1 MSTIAAFDRQSANS
15 GRGPSVAPA
24 TTPSNCNVSL
34 RALDELKP
42 NPRSARTHPKR
53 KIKDLAKAIKAVG
66 FIGVIVVD
74 ESGMILA
81 GHARHAA
88 AKLLGMKTVPTICV
102 TGLRDELIRA
112 FVLADNKFSERA
124 GWNREIL
131 AAELEELSILLPSL
145 DLDISLAGF
154 ELGEIDVLLADIGAE
169 KPEPEDRLPP
179 TAGPPVS
186 GRGDLWIL
194 GKHRVLCGD
203 ARVAADYAR
212 LMKGQVAAMAFT
224 DPPYNVKVAGHV
236 QGRGRVK
243 HDEFAFASG
252 EMSAAT
258 FQNFLS
264 TCLGS
269 AALVSRDGAVHFVC
283 MDWRHIDV
291 LMVVGREIYRAM
303 LNLVIWH
310 KTTPGQGSF
319 YRSQHELI
327 GVFRVGKAPHQNNV
341 ELGKHGRNRGNVW
354 TYSGVNSFGAG
365 RDNALAMH
373 PTVKP
378 VALVADAM
386 RDCSSKGDIVLDPFL
401 GSGTT
406 IMAGEKIGRRCF
418 GLEYEPAFVDVAIRR
433 WQAYTKA
440 DAVLDGDG
448 RTFDEIAEE
457 RLKAHKRPP
466 LLSSGA
472 SPQNGP
478 REAPGEDRIAPCDP
492 TVGSDH
498 RGPEAAP

>member
-1 MSTIAAFDRQSANS
+1 MDVNEANMQNSAAL
-15 GRGPSVAPA
+15 PA
-24 TTPSNCNVSL
+24 CRFACEIERRDIDSL
-34 RALDELKP
+34 RP
-42 NPRSARTHPKR
+42 NPKSARTHPKR
-53 KIKDLAKAIKAVG
+53 KIRDLAKAIKAVG
-66 FIGVIVVD
+66 FIGAIVVD

-88 AKLLGMKTVPTICV
+88 AKLLGMKAVPTICV
-102 TGLRDELIRA
+102 TGLSDELVRA

-131 AAELEELSILLPSL
+131 AAELEELSILLPSV
-145 DLDISLAGF
+145 DLDMALTGF
-154 ELGEIDVLLADIGAE
+154 ELGEIDALLADIGAE
-169 KPEPEDRLPP
+169 KPQPEDRLPP
-179 TAGPPVS
+179 TAGPAVTR
-186 GRGDLWIL
+186 RGDLWIL

-203 ARVAADYAR
+203 AREPADYAR
-212 LMKGQVAAMAFT
+212 LMKGELAAMVFT
-224 DPPYNVKVAGHV
+224 DPPYNVRISGHV
-236 QGRGRVK
+236 QGRGRVR

-252 EMSAAT
+252 EMSATA
-258 FQNFLS
+258 FQSFLS

-291 LMVVGREIYRAM
+291 LMAVGREIYGAM
-303 LNLVIWH
+303 LNLVVWN

-327 GVFRVGKAPHQNNV
+327 GVFRVGETPHQNNV
-341 ELGKHGRNRGNVW
+341 QLGKHGRNRGNVW

-365 RDNALAMH
+365 RDDALAMH

-406 IMAGEKIGRRCF
+406 VMAGEKIGRRCF

-440 DAVLDGDG
+440 DAILDGDG
-448 RTFDEIAEE
+448 RTFDEITEE
-457 RLKAHKRPP
+457 RLEAHERPT
-466 LLSSGA
+466 LSASCAGPQHGPHDALDEDSGA
-472 SPQNGP
+472 P
-478 REAPGEDRIAPCDP
+478 RDP
-492 TVGSDH
+492 SFAGDH

>member
-1 MSTIAAFDRQSANS
+1 MHNSATLHA
-15 GRGPSVAPA
+15 RGFA
-24 TTPSNCNVSL
+24 CEIERRDIDSL
-34 RALDELKP
+34 RP
-42 NPRSARTHPKR
+42 NPKSARMHSKR

-88 AKLLGMKTVPTICV
+88 AKLLRMKAVPTICV
-102 TGLRDELIRA
+102 TGLSDELIRA

-131 AAELEELSILLPSL
+131 AGELDELSILLPSL
-145 DLDISLAGF
+145 DLDITPTGF

-179 TAGPPVS
+179 TAGPAVTR
-186 GRGDLWIL
+186 RGDLWIL

-203 ARVAADYAR
+203 AREPADYAR
-212 LMKGQVAAMAFT
+212 LMKGELAATVFT
-224 DPPYNVKVAGHV
+224 DPPYNVRISGHV
-236 QGRGRVK
+236 QGRGRVR

-252 EMSAAT
+252 EMSDAA
-258 FQNFLS
+258 FRSFLS

-269 AALVSRDGAVHFVC
+269 AAAVSRDGAVHFVC
-283 MDWRHIDV
+283 MDWRYIDV
-291 LMVVGREIYRAM
+291 LMAVGRNTYSAM
-303 LNLVIWH
+303 LNLVVWN
-310 KTTPGQGSF
+310 KTNPGQGSF

-327 GVFRVGKAPHQNNV
+327 GVFRVGEAPHQNNV

-365 RDNALAMH
+365 REDALAMH

-406 IMAGEKIGRRCF
+406 VMAGEKIGRRCL
-418 GLEYEPAFVDVAIRR
+418 GLEYEPAFVDVAVRR
-433 WQAYTKA
+433 WQAYTKF
-440 DAVLDGDG
+440 DAILDGDG
-448 RTFDEIAEE
+448 RTFDEIAGE
-457 RLKAHKRPP
+457 RLKANERPTLP
-466 LLSSGA
+466 ASCA

-478 REAPGEDRIAPCDP
+478 REAPGEDRIAPSDP
-492 TVGSDH
+492 TFAGDH
-498 RGPEAAP
+498 RGSEAAP